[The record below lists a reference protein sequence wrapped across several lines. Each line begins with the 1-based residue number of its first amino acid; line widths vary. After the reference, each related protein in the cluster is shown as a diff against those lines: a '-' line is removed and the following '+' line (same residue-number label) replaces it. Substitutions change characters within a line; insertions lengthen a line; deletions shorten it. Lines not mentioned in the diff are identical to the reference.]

1 MTAKAWGRR
10 FLEPVLAIGEY
21 PEEPET
27 RRSGRRVFLVAFV
40 IATVFTIPQSLM
52 DLAAGYT
59 VVGVMTLVSVVLTL
73 PFLVAM
79 KVWPRRFAAIVNAMF
94 VLIFVTQL
102 VETAMLGGLFPSGL
116 VVIFGLALGLAA
128 MIAISLRAAIW
139 WTVAFAASVVYA
151 ISIPDFVDPIYE
163 LADPAS
169 DAAFN
174 LVSTAILVLAVMA
187 YFVRQRDLYQQRSD
201 DLLHAIL
208 PDEIVPR
215 LKAGSGTIADDIPE
229 ASVLFAD
236 VVDFTPMSATLSPA
250 QLVELLD
257 DVFSCFDAFVEELGL
272 EKIKTVGDA
281 YMAAAGVP
289 RARADHA
296 HAIAELALRIR
307 DHEAVN
313 PVDGSRLRFRIG
325 INSGP
330 VTAGVI
336 GTRTFSYDLWGDTV
350 NTASRME
357 SSGVPGSIQITG
369 ATFELV
375 RDAYICESRGLVA
388 VKGKQEMETFLLMSR
403 RDRGVAPP
411 ADAL

>member
-1 MTAKAWGRR
+1 MADLSRWRR
-10 FLEPVLAIGEY
+10 LFEPVLAIGEY
-21 PEEPET
+21 PEESET

-40 IATVFTIPQSLM
+40 IATVFTIPQAVL

-59 VVGVMTLVSVVLTL
+59 TVVVMNLVSVALTL
-73 PFLVAM
+73 PFLISM
-79 KVWPRRFAAIVNAMF
+79 KFWPHRFAALVNAMF

-102 VETAMLGGLFPSGL
+102 VETAMFGGLFPSGL

-128 MIAISLRAAIW
+128 LIAIGLRAAIW

-151 ISIPDFVDPIYE
+151 VVIPDFVDPIYE
-163 LADPAS
+163 LSDPAA

-174 LVSTAILVLAVMA
+174 LVATAILVLAVMA
-187 YFVRQRDLYQQRSD
+187 YFVRQRDLYQRRSD

-215 LKAGSGTIADDIPE
+215 LKEGAGTIADDIDS

-236 VVDFTPMSATLSPA
+236 VVDFTPMSASLSPA

-257 DVFSCFDAFVEELGL
+257 EVFSCFDAFVDELGL
-272 EKIKTVGDA
+272 VKIKTVGDA

-289 RARADHA
+289 RPRVDHA

-313 PVDGSRLRFRIG
+313 PVDGGRLMFRVG
-325 INSGP
+325 VNSGP

-350 NTASRME
+350 NIASRME
-357 SSGVPGSIQITG
+357 SSGVPGAIQITA
-369 ATFELV
+369 ATHELI
-375 RDAYICESRGLVA
+375 RDAFVCEPRGLVQ
-388 VKGKQEMETFLLMSR
+388 VKGKSMMETYLLVSR
-403 RDRGVAPP
+403 AP
-411 ADAL
+411 

>member
-1 MTAKAWGRR
+1 MADLSRWRR
-10 FLEPVLAIGEY
+10 LFEPVLAIGEY

-40 IATVFTIPQSLM
+40 IATAFTIPQSVM

-59 VVGVMTLVSVVLTL
+59 AVAVMSLISVSLTL
-73 PFLVAM
+73 PLLVAM
-79 KVWPRRFAAIVNAMF
+79 KVWPRRFAALVNAMF

-102 VETAMLGGLFPSGL
+102 VETAMFGGLFPSGL

-128 MIAISLRAAIW
+128 LIAIGLRAAIW

-151 ISIPDFVDPIYE
+151 ITVPDWIDPIYE
-163 LADPAS
+163 LSDPTA

-174 LVSTAILVLAVMA
+174 LVATAILVLAVMA
-187 YFVRQRDLYQQRSD
+187 YFVRQRDLYQRRSD

-215 LKAGSGTIADDIPE
+215 LKAASGTIADDIPE

-236 VVDFTPMSATLSPA
+236 VVDFTPMSAALSPA

-257 DVFSCFDAFVEELGL
+257 EVFSCFDAFVAELGL

-289 RARADHA
+289 RARQDHA
-296 HAIAELALRIR
+296 HAIAALALRIR

-313 PVDGSRLRFRIG
+313 PVDGGRLMFRVG
-325 INSGP
+325 VNSGP

-357 SSGVPGSIQITG
+357 SSGVPGAIQITG
-369 ATFELV
+369 ATYELI
-375 RDAYICESRGLVA
+375 RDAFACESRGPVQ
-388 VKGKQEMETFLLMSR
+388 VKGKATMETFLLESR
-403 RDRGVAPP
+403 RDPEGIVQR
-411 ADAL
+411 

>member
-1 MTAKAWGRR
+1 MADLSRWRR
-10 FLEPVLAIGEY
+10 LFEPVLAIGEY

-40 IATVFTIPQSLM
+40 IATAFTIPQSVM

-59 VVGVMTLVSVVLTL
+59 AVAVMNLVSVSLTL

-79 KVWPRRFAAIVNAMF
+79 KVWPRRFAALVNAMF

-102 VETAMLGGLFPSGL
+102 VETAMFGGLFPSGL

-128 MIAISLRAAIW
+128 LIAIGLRAAIW

-151 ISIPDFVDPIYE
+151 ITVPDWIDPIYE
-163 LADPAS
+163 LSDPTA

-174 LVSTAILVLAVMA
+174 LVATAILVLAVMA
-187 YFVRQRDLYQQRSD
+187 YFVRQRDLYQRRSD

-215 LKAGSGTIADDIPE
+215 LKAASGTIADDIPE

-236 VVDFTPMSATLSPA
+236 VVDFTPMSAALSPA

-257 DVFSCFDAFVEELGL
+257 EVFSCFDAFVAELSL

-289 RARADHA
+289 RARQDHA
-296 HAIAELALRIR
+296 HAIAALALRIR

-313 PVDGSRLRFRIG
+313 PVDGGRLMFRVG
-325 INSGP
+325 VNSGP

-357 SSGVPGSIQITG
+357 SSGVPGAIQITG
-369 ATFELV
+369 ATYELI
-375 RDAYICESRGLVA
+375 RDAFACESRGPVQ
-388 VKGKQEMETFLLMSR
+388 VKGKATMETFLLESR
-403 RDRGVAPP
+403 RDPRVSFSDESP
-411 ADAL
+411 

>member
-1 MTAKAWGRR
+1 MADRSWWRR
-10 FLEPVLAIGEY
+10 ALEPVLAIGEY
-21 PEEPET
+21 PGEPET

-40 IATVFTIPQSLM
+40 IATVFTIPQAMM
-52 DLAAGYT
+52 DIAAGYT
-59 VVGVMTLVSVVLTL
+59 VVGVMNLVSVALTV

-79 KVWPRRFAAIVNAMF
+79 KVWPHRFAALVNGMF
-94 VLIFVTQL
+94 VLVFVTQL
-102 VETAMLGGLFPSGL
+102 AETAMFGGLFPSGL

-128 MIAISLRAAIW
+128 LIAIGLRAAIW
-139 WTVAFAASVVYA
+139 WTVAFAASVIYA
-151 ISIPDFVDPIYE
+151 LEVPDRVDPIYE
-163 LADPAS
+163 LANPAA

-174 LVSTAILVLAVMA
+174 LVATSIVVLAVLA
-187 YFVRQRDLYQQRSD
+187 YFVRQRDLYQRRSD

-215 LKAGSGTIADDIPE
+215 LKEGRGTIADDLDQ

-236 VVDFTPMSATLSPA
+236 VVDFTPMSASLAPA

-257 DVFSCFDAFVEELGL
+257 EVFSCFDAYVAELGL
-272 EKIKTVGDA
+272 ERIKTVGDA

-289 RARADHA
+289 RSRPDHA
-296 HAIAELALRIR
+296 HAIADLALRIR

-313 PVDGSRLRFRIG
+313 PVDGSRLSFRIG
-325 INSGP
+325 ISSGP

-357 SSGVPGSIQITG
+357 STGVPGAVQIAA
-369 ATFELV
+369 ATCELV
-375 RDAYICESRGLVA
+375 RDAFICEPRGLVA
-388 VKGKQEMETFLLMSR
+388 VKGKQEMETFLLVGR
-403 RDRGVAPP
+403 AP
-411 ADAL
+411 

>member
-1 MTAKAWGRR
+1 MADRARWRR
-10 FLEPVLAIGEY
+10 ILEPVLSIGEY
-21 PEEPET
+21 PGEPET

-40 IATVFTIPQSLM
+40 IATVFTIPQSAM
-52 DLAAGYT
+52 DVAAGHT
-59 VVGVMTLVSVVLTL
+59 RVGVMNLVSVALTL

-79 KVWPRRFAAIVNAMF
+79 RIWPHRFAALVNAMF

-102 VETAMLGGLFPSGL
+102 VETAMFGGLYPSGL
-116 VVIFGLALGLAA
+116 VVIFGLAIGLAA
-128 MIAISLRAAIW
+128 LIAIGLRAAIW
-139 WTVAFAASVVYA
+139 WTAAFAASVVYA
-151 ISIPDFVDPIYE
+151 VMIPDWVDPIYR
-163 LADPAS
+163 LAYPAA

-174 LVSTAILVLAVMA
+174 LVATAILVLAVLA
-187 YFVRQRDLYQQRSD
+187 YFVRQRDLYQRRSD

-215 LKAGSGTIADDIPE
+215 LKAASGTIADNLAE
-229 ASVLFAD
+229 TSVLFAD
-236 VVDFTPMSATLSPA
+236 VVDFTPMSAALSPA

-289 RARADHA
+289 RPRPDHA

-307 DHEAVN
+307 GHEAVN
-313 PVDGSRLRFRIG
+313 PVDGSRLTFRIG

-357 SSGVPGSIQITG
+357 STGVPGAIQITA
-369 ATFELV
+369 ATCELV
-375 RDAYICESRGLVA
+375 RDAFVCESRGIMA
-388 VKGKQEMETFLLMSR
+388 VKGKQEMATFLLVGR
-403 RDRGVAPP
+403 IP
-411 ADAL
+411 

>member
-1 MTAKAWGRR
+1 MADRARWRR
-10 FLEPVLAIGEY
+10 TLELVLSIGEY
-21 PEEPET
+21 PGEPET
-27 RRSGRRVFLVAFV
+27 TRSGRRVFLVAFV
-40 IATVFTIPQSLM
+40 IATVFTIPQSVM
-52 DLAAGYT
+52 DFAAGYT
-59 VVGVMTLVSVVLTL
+59 RVGVMNLVSVTLTL
-73 PFLVAM
+73 PFLLAM
-79 KVWPRRFAAIVNAMF
+79 KIWPHRFAALVNAMF

-102 VETAMLGGLFPSGL
+102 IETAMFGGLYPSGL

-128 MIAISLRAAIW
+128 LIAIGLRAAIW
-139 WTVAFAASVVYA
+139 WTVAFAASVVFA
-151 ISIPDFVDPIYE
+151 ISIPDWVDPIYE
-163 LADPAS
+163 LADPAA

-174 LVSTAILVLAVMA
+174 LVATAILVLAVMA
-187 YFVRQRDLYQQRSD
+187 YFVRQRDLYQRRSD
-201 DLLHAIL
+201 ELLHAIL

-215 LKAGSGTIADDIPE
+215 LKAGTGTIADDLAE

-236 VVDFTPMSATLSPA
+236 VVDFTPMSAQLSPA

-289 RARADHA
+289 CPRPDHA

-313 PVDGSRLRFRIG
+313 PVDGSRLSFRIG

-357 SSGVPGSIQITG
+357 STGVPGAIQITA
-369 ATFELV
+369 ATCELV
-375 RDAYICESRGLVA
+375 RDAFVCEPRGIVA
-388 VKGKQEMETFLLMSR
+388 VKGKQEMETFLLVSR
-403 RDRGVAPP
+403 VS
-411 ADAL
+411 